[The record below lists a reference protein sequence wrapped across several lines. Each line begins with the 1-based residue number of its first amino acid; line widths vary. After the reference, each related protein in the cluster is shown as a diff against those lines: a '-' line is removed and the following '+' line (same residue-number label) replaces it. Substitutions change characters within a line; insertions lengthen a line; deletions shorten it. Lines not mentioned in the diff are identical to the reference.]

1 MDEDPYEVLG
11 ISKTSTAPEIKAAYR
26 KLALRHHPDKVQGDE
41 NRKAEAAQMFAKIGA
56 AYEIL
61 SDEKKRQEY
70 DNYKRSGRSHET
82 SINSSNY
89 TSSSYGDDPF
99 VVFHFG
105 SARRGFTDPFDLFR
119 QVFHDELTGGTP
131 LFPQQ
136 QRQREMFFGGR
147 GSLFDDLNYRMATLH
162 GGGGPTR
169 FANVSSSSY
178 SFGFG
183 GGRRESVSTTTRII
197 NGQKVTRTE
206 RKVVHP
212 DGTVE
217 HHVET
222 DGDERLLHDSVE
234 QTRVSA
240 ENKLS
245 KKHIGSVHNTTDLQ
259 RPQLSTRETSIAKR
273 FGELCR
279 RLCCCW

>member
-41 NRKAEAAQMFAKIGA
+41 NCKAEAAQKFAKIGA

-61 SDEKKRQEY
+61 SDDKKRQEY

-82 SINSSNY
+82 DIRSGNY
-89 TSSSYGDDPF
+89 TSNGYSDDPF

-136 QRQREMFFGGR
+136 RQRDLFFGGG
-147 GSLFDDLNYRMATLH
+147 GSLMDDLNYRMASLH
-162 GGGGPTR
+162 SGVGPTR

-183 GGRRESVSTTTRII
+183 AGRRESVSTTTRIV

-222 DGDERLLHDSVE
+222 DGDASLLHDTVE
-234 QTRVSA
+234 RTRISA
-240 ENKLS
+240 ENKLF
-245 KKHIGSVHNTTDLQ
+245 KKHGGSLPHTPDLQ
-259 RPQLSTRETSIAKR
+259 RPQQSTRETSPVKR
-273 FGELCR
+273 LGEVCR